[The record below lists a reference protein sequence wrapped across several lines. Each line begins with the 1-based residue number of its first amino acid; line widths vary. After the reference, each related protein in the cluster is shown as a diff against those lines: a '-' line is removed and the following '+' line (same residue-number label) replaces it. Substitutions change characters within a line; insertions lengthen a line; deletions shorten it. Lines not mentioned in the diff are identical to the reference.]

1 MFRQL
6 TEYPVPTVSTACP
19 VNVAT
24 VNRWGLMAFSAT
36 SLIWNDKKVTLI
48 YVSVCYRH

>member
-19 VNVAT
+19 VNVAI
-24 VNRWGLMAFSAT
+24 VNRWGLMAFSAS
-36 SLIWNDKKVTLI
+36 SLIWNDKKVNLI
-48 YVSVCYRH
+48 HASVCYRH